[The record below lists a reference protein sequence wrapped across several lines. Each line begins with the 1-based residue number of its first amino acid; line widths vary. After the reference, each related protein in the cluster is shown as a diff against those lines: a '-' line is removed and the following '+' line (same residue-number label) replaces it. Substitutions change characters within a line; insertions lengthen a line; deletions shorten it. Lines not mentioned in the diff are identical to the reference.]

1 LALKRTENRG
11 DTEEASLMQNLEKT
25 LKKELENSVCIHS
38 EDCYYGK
45 ILNGYEC
52 CIGLQA

>member
-52 CIGLQA
+52 CFGLQA